1 MPKTVRTQ
9 NTFEN
14 LTEEWRNN
22 TFLILG
28 HRLRIFVYGMNIKKG
43 VVKVANVKILEQ
55 KQLVIDEIKEK
66 FNNAKSVVLFD
77 PRGLKVSE
85 VTELRRALRESGSDY
100 KVYKNTLAKRALVD
114 SGLDL
119 DSYLEGPTAIS
130 FSTDELAPVKI
141 LSDFAKTHAALEL
154 KAGVVEGKVAGTEEL
169 SSYAAIPSRE
179 GLLTMLAGGL
189 IGTVK
194 DLSICLDLYSKEK
207 EEN

>member
-1 MPKTVRTQ
+1 M
-9 NTFEN
+9 
-14 LTEEWRNN
+14 
-22 TFLILG
+22 
-28 HRLRIFVYGMNIKKG
+28 
-43 VVKVANVKILEQ
+43 ANAKIIEQ
-55 KQLVIDEIKEK
+55 KQLVVEEIKEK
-66 FNNAKSVVLFD
+66 FNNAKSVVIFD

-85 VTELRRALRESGSDY
+85 VTELRRSLRESGSDY

-114 SGLDL
+114 SGLEL

-141 LSDFAKTHAALEL
+141 LSDFAKTHEALEL
-154 KAGVVEGKVAGTEEL
+154 KAGVVEGKVATLEDL
-169 SSYAAIPSRE
+169 NSYAAIPSRE